1 MADDLDPN
9 QSPNSDA
16 LNAVQAVAPA
26 VPADP
31 TDPIPTE
38 PPAEPL
44 PTMADLDR
52 VASELDEIDAR
63 LAALDEQRP

>member
-9 QSPNSDA
+9 Q
-16 LNAVQAVAPA
+16 APTA
-26 VPADP
+26 AA
-31 TDPIPTE
+31 E
-38 PPAEPL
+38 PPPAGPVESDEPL